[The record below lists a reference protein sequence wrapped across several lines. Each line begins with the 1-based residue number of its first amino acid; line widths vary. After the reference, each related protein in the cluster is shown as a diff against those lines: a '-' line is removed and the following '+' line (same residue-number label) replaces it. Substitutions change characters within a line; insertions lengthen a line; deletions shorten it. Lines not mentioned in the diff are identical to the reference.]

1 MIWEGVEALQDL
13 QELVKKK
20 KKKSRGLDLGE
31 SII

>member
-1 MIWEGVEALQDL
+1 MGRSRSPTRLARTG
-13 QELVKKK
+13 KKK

>member
-1 MIWEGVEALQDL
+1 MGRSRSPTRLARTG
-13 QELVKKK
+13 KK